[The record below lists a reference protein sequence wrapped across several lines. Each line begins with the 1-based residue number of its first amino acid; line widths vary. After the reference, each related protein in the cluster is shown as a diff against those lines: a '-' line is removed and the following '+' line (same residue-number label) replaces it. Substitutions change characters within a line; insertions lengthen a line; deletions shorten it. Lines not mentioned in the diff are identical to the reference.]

1 MNDNSVSVAVVFV
14 VLLMF
19 FFLVGREI
27 VCWYWKVNKTIE
39 LQNAM
44 LKELKAMNEELQKQR
59 LGKVS

>member
-1 MNDNSVSVAVVFV
+1 MNDNSVSVAAVCV

-27 VCWYWKVNKTIE
+27 VCWYWKINKTVE